1 MRYVLMAVVLLAS
14 GGVPA
19 MAKTLYVNN
28 LSGNDRYS
36 GRAEVLNGQG
46 LGPLRTIRRALH
58 LATMSDKI
66 VLADTGEPYRESITF
81 FGSKNSGL
89 DGFPFILEGN
99 GATLE
104 GAEPVPQHAWEP
116 YSDYVLRFR
125 PEGLVY
131 QQLFRDHRPLTRRRV
146 TNPALGLP
154 KLKPLEWA
162 MHGGHVYLRV
172 EDAKIPR
179 DYALSYAAR
188 RTGITLVSVQHVIIK
203 DLTVQGFQ
211 IDGVNYHTSARDCI
225 LLGVTCRGNGRSGVI
240 VGAASKVAINQ
251 CVIGSN
257 GEAQIR
263 TLPGSYTRVFDTD
276 LFETSAPKW
285 LHRGG
290 RIIFNNEVIAP
301 K

>member
-1 MRYVLMAVVLLAS
+1 M
-14 GGVPA
+14 PT

-28 LSGNDRYS
+28 LSGDDRYN
-36 GRAEVLNGQG
+36 GRSENLTGEG

-58 LATMSDKI
+58 LATMSDTV

-81 FGSKNSGL
+81 FGRKNSGL
-89 DGFPFILEGN
+89 AGFPFILEGN
-99 GATLE
+99 GATIE

-146 TNPALGLP
+146 ANAELGPP

-162 MHGGHVYLRV
+162 MHRGHMYLRV
-172 EDAKIPR
+172 EDAKIPK

-188 RTGITLVSVQHVIIK
+188 RTGITLVSVRHVIIK
-203 DLTVQGFQ
+203 DLIVQGFQ
-211 IDGVNYHTSARDCI
+211 IDGVNFHTSARECT
-225 LLGVTCRGNGRSGVI
+225 LLGVTCRGNGRSGLS
-240 VGAASKVAINQ
+240 VGAASRVAINQ

-257 GEAQIR
+257 GEAQVR
-263 TLPGSYTRVFDTD
+263 TLPGSYTRIFDSEVFDT
-276 LFETSAPKW
+276 SAPRW

-290 RIIFNNEVIAP
+290 RLIVDGKLIGPN
-301 K
+301 